1 MRPIYGVF
9 GLLIILAVSVI
20 AHSMPPAP
28 IEIRSANDIPPQNPP
43 EPAPLQTN
51 DQKNPV
57 NPIQP
62 KDLSEEARMKLMEV
76 KNEYSSIEKVQQEE
90 TTYLKTLAMKLYNK
104 SLECY
109 NKGDYK
115 LSIAYSRISLE
126 IIRAIR
132 DLEVR

>member
-51 DQKNPV
+51 DPIS
-57 NPIQP
+57 PIQP

-76 KNEYSSIEKVQQEE
+76 KNEYSSIDKVQQEE

-126 IIRAIR
+126 IIRTIK